1 MKLLHFLILCF
12 VFPCCG
18 PLLVLMSLPAILYL
32 QLQANRLAIWYLH
45 LWGPLLILHLWGPL
59 LVETATMAHEDQ
71 GKDKSEDDAD
81 DDADDDPD

>member
-32 QLQANRLAIWYLH
+32 QLQANRLAIRY
-45 LWGPLLILHLWGPL
+45 LHLWGPL

-71 GKDKSEDDAD
+71 GEDKSEDDAD

>member
-1 MKLLHFLILCF
+1 MILSF
-12 VFPCCG
+12 VFPSCG
-18 PLLVLMSLPAILYL
+18 PLLVLMSLPAIPYW
-32 QLQANRLAIWYLH
+32 QLQANRLAIRYLQASV
-45 LWGPLLILHLWGPL
+45 L